1 MKHDPNYL
9 IIAYSEHKPVT
20 LLLALERKLMLSK
33 CEVQIVN
40 ICSSKAF
47 WRSEYIN
54 IMLSIKAGLCSEPH
68 RNTEEAFFPNPFRL
82 FLEWLFFCSNFSQPL
97 ISLVCGAPS
106 THVCTMFRCFIFRA
120 QYDIYKYTNIYI
132 YNCLCKKEK
141 AYSLCLVFWGN
152 SKTGNILYDEN
163 PNEEKQDI

>member
-1 MKHDPNYL
+1 MKHDPKYL

-20 LLLALERKLMLSK
+20 LLLALERKLTLSK

-47 WRSEYIN
+47 WRNEYIN

-82 FLEWLFFCSNFSQPL
+82 FLEWLHFCSNFSQPL

-120 QYDIYKYTNIYI
+120 QYDIYINIQIYI

-152 SKTGNILYDEN
+152 SKTGHILYDEN